1 MTVEVFIVDGEF
13 VMGGGGI
20 FMMDTVKDVM
30 CRVVLIDSME
40 AIINQINTV
49 NQ

>member
-1 MTVEVFIVDGEF
+1 MTVEVFIVDGEL

-20 FMMDTVKDVM
+20 VMMDTAKDVM